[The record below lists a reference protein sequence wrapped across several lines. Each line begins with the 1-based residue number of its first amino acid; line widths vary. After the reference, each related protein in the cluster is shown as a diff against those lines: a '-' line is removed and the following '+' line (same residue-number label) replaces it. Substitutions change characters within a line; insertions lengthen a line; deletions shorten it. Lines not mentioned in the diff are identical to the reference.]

1 MAINNDRLNFN
12 DFGAPSFGRFSDSG
26 ELKVGFFYLTVTLG
40 SKLEDVKIEEC
51 QDEDDSPPS
60 MVVRPN
66 ASN

>member
-12 DFGAPSFGRFSDSG
+12 DFGAPSFGRFSDG
-26 ELKVGFFYLTVTLG
+26 ELKVVNFRLFFFLG

>member
-1 MAINNDRLNFN
+1 MILVPLALV
-12 DFGAPSFGRFSDSG
+12 DSPIQVSS
-26 ELKVGFFYLTVTLG
+26 KWVFFFYLTVTLG